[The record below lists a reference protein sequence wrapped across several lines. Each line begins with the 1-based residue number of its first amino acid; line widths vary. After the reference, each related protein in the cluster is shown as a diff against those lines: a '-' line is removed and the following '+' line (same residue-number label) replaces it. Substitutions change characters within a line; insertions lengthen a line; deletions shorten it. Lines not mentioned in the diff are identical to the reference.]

1 MTNELRTIL
10 FLHVLLAL
18 LLVGGA
24 FAFVILYLRARG
36 AESLAELR
44 TTLGNARL
52 IERRMIV
59 PAAVLVGLVGFLLA
73 GRYDAKGIFDAAEAT
88 WMHIASTLWII
99 LLVAGFFLGR
109 GVDRALAQAEHGGE
123 GDLATVKAR
132 LGSPAVAGLM
142 WLNVALGLVILY
154 LMVFQP

>member
-10 FLHVLLAL
+10 YLHVLLAL
-18 LLVGGA
+18 LLVGGG
-24 FAFVILYLRARG
+24 FAFVTLYLRARG
-36 AESLAELR
+36 AQSLAELR

-59 PAAVLVGLVGFLLA
+59 PAAVLVGIAGFLLA
-73 GRYDAKGIFDAAEAT
+73 WRYDARGIFDAGEAT
-88 WMHIASTLWII
+88 WMHVASTLWLV

-109 GVDRALAQAEHGGE
+109 GMDRALEQAERESEGG
-123 GDLATVKAR
+123 LAAVKMR
-132 LGSPAVAGLM
+132 LNSPAVAGLM
-142 WLNVALGLVILY
+142 WLNLLLALVILY